1 MFQLTSIRF
10 VRKEGRA
17 SFTKTMNP
25 IIIRS
30 LIAGVLTS
38 FLCALIGVFVVL
50 RKMSFFAHAVSHA
63 SLAGVALAYLTN
75 TNPFVGAIGVGLLTG
90 VGVSY
95 FVEKSQL
102 FSDTIIGILLPFSMS
117 IGLILV
123 SFVKGYKPDLMSYLF
138 GDILSTSKFDIY
150 LIIAISIPVIII
162 TAILMKRFILISVD
176 IDLAKIRGYNVIL
189 IDYIFMAILSLI
201 VLISTKI
208 VGIIL
213 VSALVVIPP
222 ATALNISRNMR
233 ETFIYSVIFGI
244 AGSILGIGASYILNL
259 PTGPAI
265 IFVISVIFLL
275 SLLFKKS

>member
-1 MFQLTSIRF
+1 
-10 VRKEGRA
+10 
-17 SFTKTMNP
+17 MNP
-25 IIIRS
+25 IIIRT
-30 LIAGVLTS
+30 LLVGILTS
-38 FLCALIGVFVVL
+38 FLCALIGVFVVI

-75 TNPFVGAIGVGLLTG
+75 TNPFIGAIGVGLLTG
-90 VGVSY
+90 LGVSY

-117 IGLILV
+117 VGLILV

-138 GDILSTSKFDIY
+138 GDILSTSKFDVI
-150 LIIAISIPVIII
+150 LILVISIP
-162 TAILMKRFILISVD
+162 ILVLALFLMRRFILIA
-176 IDLAKIRGYNVIL
+176 IDSDFARIRGYNVIA
-189 IDYIFMAILSLI
+189 IDYIFMAVLSLI

-222 ATALNISRNMR
+222 ATALNISKNMR
-233 ETFIYSVIFGI
+233 ETFIYSVVFGV
-244 AGSILGIGASYILNL
+244 AGSVLGILASYVFNL

-265 IFVISVIFLL
+265 VFVISMIFLI
-275 SLLFKKS
+275 SLMFKKS